1 MHYSR
6 LQPNIDS
13 WPWQQNTCRV
23 FYAMVLCKYVT
34 RAHCVSTFKYLPANG
49 KYAQWLVRDW
59 RGPWCGARA
68 RHAADDQAP
77 SWAAP
82 LPCLRV
88 PSSVPG
94 GVSPDRNIATC
105 SNTKSGNPGKTSSA
119 FWTMSRSRRKMRR
132 SQNTQKSRSQ
142 GGKRR
147 ERKVSHESGLC
158 LLLYAFIPIIIMIT
172 HRSWWI
178 HRSSIMWAP
187 EGSFVWESN
196 NLPHESIF

>member
-1 MHYSR
+1 MLWCYANTWPGPIVCPHLNISPLMVNMLNDWLETGEARDAGPGPDTR
-6 LQPNIDS
+6 L
-13 WPWQQNTCRV
+13 
-23 FYAMVLCKYVT
+23 MT
-34 RAHCVSTFKYLPANG
+34 RP
-49 KYAQWLVRDW
+49 
-59 RGPWCGARA
+59 
-68 RHAADDQAP
+68 RHEP
-77 SWAAP
+77 HLS
-82 LPCLRV
+82 PCLRV

-94 GVSPDRNIATC
+94 GVSPDRNIAKC
-105 SNTKSGNPGKTSSA
+105 SNTRSGNLGKTSSA

-132 SQNTQKSRSQ
+132 FQNTQKSRSP

-147 ERKVSHESGLC
+147 ERRVSHESGLC
-158 LLLYAFIPIIIMIT
+158 LLLFALPIIIMIT